1 MVEND
6 SVLSGGSEKR
16 HEFDVVDSEL
26 LVDAP
31 ILALRR
37 DTVTMPGGTAA
48 KREVVEHFGAV
59 AVVAVDES
67 GRIAMVEQYR
77 HTVGRRLWEL
87 PAGLLDFNGEDELST
102 AKRELVE
109 EAGLE
114 AQQWSVLVD
123 LVTSPG
129 FAEEA
134 VRVFLATGLCETE
147 RPEAEDEEADMD
159 FAWVPLGE
167 ARASVMEGRISNSI
181 AIAGILSASE
191 VLAGRAEARS
201 TDTPFEL
208 RPTHLSDRRREQ
220 GIMPDMKKIQK

>member
-1 MVEND
+1 M
-6 SVLSGGSEKR
+6 R
-16 HEFDVVDSEL
+16 HEFTVTDSEL

-37 DTVTMPGGTAA
+37 DTVTMPGGTTA

-59 AVVAVDES
+59 AVVAVNADE
-67 GRIAMVEQYR
+67 RIAMVEQYR

-87 PAGLLDFNGEDELST
+87 PAGILDFAGEPALTT
-102 AKRELVE
+102 AQRELVE

-114 AQQWSVLVD
+114 AGEWSVLVD
-123 LVTSPG
+123 IVTSPG

-134 VRVFLATGLCETE
+134 VRIYLASDITQVD
-147 RPEAEDEEADMD
+147 RPEGEDEEADME
-159 FAWVPLGE
+159 FAWVPLAD
-167 ARASVMEGRISNSI
+167 ARAAVFDGTITNSI

-191 VLAGRAEARS
+191 VLAGRARARS

-208 RPTHLSDRRREQ
+208 RPTHMADRRQAQ
-220 GIMPDMKKIQK
+220 GIAPDMKQINK

>member
-1 MVEND
+1 M
-6 SVLSGGSEKR
+6 SESATNASTQR
-16 HEFDVVDSEL
+16 HEFTVTDSEL
-26 LVDAP
+26 LIDAP

-37 DTVTMPGGTAA
+37 DTVTMPGGSTAT
-48 KREVVEHFGAV
+48 REVVEHFGAV
-59 AVVAVDES
+59 AVVAVDGE

-87 PAGLLDFNGEDELST
+87 PAGLLDIAGEDALTT
-102 AKRELVE
+102 AERELVE
-109 EAGLE
+109 EAGLK
-114 AQQWSVLVD
+114 AADWSVLVD

-134 VRVFLATGLCETE
+134 VRIFLATGLTETE

-159 FAWVPLGE
+159 FAWVPLE
-167 ARASVMEGRISNSI
+167 QARRGVMEGRTTNSI

-191 VLAGRAEARS
+191 VLAGRAEARG

-208 RPTHLSDRRREQ
+208 RPVHLPDRRRAQ
-220 GIMPDMKKIQK
+220 GVIPDMKKIPK

>member
-1 MVEND
+1 M
-6 SVLSGGSEKR
+6 SETETSSSSAGQQR
-16 HEFDVVDSEL
+16 HEFEVVDSQL

-37 DTVTMPGGTAA
+37 DTVTMPGGTTAD
-48 KREVVEHFGAV
+48 REVVEHFGAV
-59 AVVAVDES
+59 AVVAVDGD

-87 PAGLLDFNGEDELST
+87 PAGLLDVAGEDELNT

-114 AQQWSVLVD
+114 AQDWSVLVD

-134 VRVFLATGLCETE
+134 VRVFLATGISETE
-147 RPEAEDEEADMD
+147 RPEAVDEEADMD
-159 FAWVPLGE
+159 FAWVPLEE
-167 ARASVMEGRISNSI
+167 ARRGVMSGRIANSI
-181 AIAGILSASE
+181 AIAGILAASE

-201 TDTPFEL
+201 TATPFDL
-208 RPTHLSDRRREQ
+208 RPTHMADRRREQ
-220 GIMPDMKKIQK
+220 GVAPDMKKIKK

>member
-1 MVEND
+1 MVSSMND
-6 SVLSGGSEKR
+6 SSSQQER
-16 HEFDVVDSEL
+16 HVFEVTESEL
-26 LVDAP
+26 LIDAP

-37 DTVTMPGGTAA
+37 DTVTMPGGSTAH
-48 KREVVEHFGAV
+48 REVVEHFGAV
-59 AVVAVDES
+59 AVVAVDDN

-77 HTVGRRLWEL
+77 HTVGLRLWEL
-87 PAGLLDFNGEDELST
+87 PAGLLDFAGEDALET

-109 EAGLE
+109 EAGLV
-114 AQQWSVLVD
+114 ADSWSVLVD

-134 VRVFLATGLCETE
+134 VRVFLATGLKETK
-147 RPEAEDEEADMD
+147 RPEAEEEEADMAFD
-159 FAWVPLGE
+159 WVPLE
-167 ARASVMEGRISNSI
+167 QARASVMTGEIANSI

-208 RPTHLSDRRREQ
+208 RPTHLAERRRSQ
-220 GIMPDMKKIQK
+220 GIEPDMKRIKK